1 MFTIIGGDGKEYGP
15 VTADQIRA
23 WITAGRANLDTKAK
37 PVGTED
43 WRRLGDFPE
52 FAAPGTPGMLAVP
65 GLPPREDSA
74 ELAGRG
80 ARLGASLLDSLIAF
94 ICCLPALVLAG
105 SAILQAAMSGE
116 RNPENVDSGRMLIG
130 LVLMGFALMVLGVVQ
145 IWMLSTRGQTL
156 GKRILGIRIVKFTD
170 QSNPGFVGA
179 FLMRAVVPGI
189 IGAIPY
195 IGFIFSLVDICFIF
209 REDRRCIHDLIAGT
223 QVVKIA

>member
-37 PVGTED
+37 PAGTED

-52 FAAPGTPGMLAVP
+52 FAAPGTPGTLAAPGVP
-65 GLPPREDSA
+65 PIDSA

-80 ARLGASLLDSLIAF
+80 TRLGASLLDSLIAF
-94 ICCLPALVLAG
+94 ICCLPALILAG
-105 SAILQAAMSGE
+105 SAILQAAISGE

-130 LVLMGFALMVLGVVQ
+130 IALMGCALLILAIVQ
-145 IWMLSTRGQTL
+145 IWMLTTRGQTL
-156 GKRILGIRIVKFTD
+156 GKRMLGIRIVKFAD
-170 QSNPGFVGA
+170 QSNPGCVGA

-195 IGFIFSLVDICFIF
+195 LGFIFSIVDVCFIF

-223 QVVKIA
+223 QVVKAV